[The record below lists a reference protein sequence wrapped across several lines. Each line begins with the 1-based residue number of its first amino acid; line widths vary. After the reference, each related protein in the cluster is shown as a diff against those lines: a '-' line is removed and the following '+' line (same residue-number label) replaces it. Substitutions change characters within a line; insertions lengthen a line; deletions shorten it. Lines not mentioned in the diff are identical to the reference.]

1 MDVDVIVGTHRAR
14 ASSRVAGTALPC
26 GESGANLV
34 AREDEIVYSPGH
46 ALPAGLGHQ
55 LAYIPM
61 CIIYIY
67 IYIYMRVCI
76 CAYIH
81 VHMYG
86 DAPRLQDSES
96 THPRTNVFRVY
107 TWVYWQLGARPLN
120 LRCVVGLCVYRC

>member
-67 IYIYMRVCI
+67 IYICVYVYVHIYMCI
-76 CAYIH
+76 CTEMLLACKI
-81 VHMYG
+81 
-86 DAPRLQDSES
+86 LSQL
-96 THPRTNVFRVY
+96 THARTYSGFTHGFIGSLVR
-107 TWVYWQLGARPLN
+107 GH
-120 LRCVVGLCVYRC
+120 